1 MKNKE
6 VIRAIKF
13 TLFSISAGAIEL
25 ILFTILDSFTNLSYW
40 ACYLPAL
47 VASVI
52 WNFTLNR
59 NFTFKSANN
68 VPIAMAKVFL
78 FYLIFT
84 PTSTVF
90 GNYLAETLRWN
101 STIVTLIKKYKPSLI
116 IDAINT
122 ATVLGNAY
130 NPEYNLKCYKKNP
143 LDCAKK
149 IMVDDYTTKLI
160 NFIYS
165 LKYGIETYNVKKY
178 VKEIDIIMRLSYHFK
193 L

>member
-25 ILFTILDSFTNLSYW
+25 ILFELLNSFTNLSYW

-47 VASVI
+47 IASVV

-84 PTSTVF
+84 SRIVVWKQKDWI
-90 GNYLAETLRWN
+90 LKLISAMHCWN
-101 STIVTLIKKYKPSLI
+101 S
-116 IDAINT
+116 
-122 ATVLGNAY
+122 
-130 NPEYNLKCYKKNP
+130 
-143 LDCAKK
+143 
-149 IMVDDYTTKLI
+149 
-160 NFIYS
+160 
-165 LKYGIETYNVKKY
+165 
-178 VKEIDIIMRLSYHFK
+178 
-193 L
+193 